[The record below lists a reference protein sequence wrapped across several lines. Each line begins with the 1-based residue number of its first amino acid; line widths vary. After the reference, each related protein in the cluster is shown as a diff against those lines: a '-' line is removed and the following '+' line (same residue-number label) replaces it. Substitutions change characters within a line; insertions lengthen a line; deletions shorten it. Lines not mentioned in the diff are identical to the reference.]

1 MIEKGNKGNVYVL
14 YADGS
19 NQVVA
24 FSDSLSREEAESF
37 RSRYI
42 KEGTIVAEVI
52 LTDNHEKLV
61 KRFTFTD

>member
-24 FSDSLSREEAESF
+24 FSDSLSREEAESI

-42 KEGTIVAEVI
+42 KEGTIVTEVI
-52 LTDNHEKLV
+52 LTDNHKKLV
-61 KRFTFTD
+61 NRFTFTD

>member
-1 MIEKGNKGNVYVL
+1 MVEKGNRGNVYVL

-42 KEGTIVAEVI
+42 KEGTIVTEVI
-52 LTDNHEKLV
+52 LTDDHEKLV

>member
-1 MIEKGNKGNVYVL
+1 MIEEGNKGNVYVL

-24 FSDSLSREEAESF
+24 FSDSLSREEAENF
-37 RSRYI
+37 RSRYT
-42 KEGTIVAEVI
+42 KEGTTVTEVI
-52 LTDNHEKLV
+52 LTDDHEKLV

>member
-24 FSDSLSREEAESF
+24 FSDSLSKEEAESF
-37 RSRYI
+37 RSRYA
-42 KEGTIVAEVI
+42 KENTTVTEVI

-61 KRFTFTD
+61 NRFTFTD

>member
-37 RSRYI
+37 RSMYI